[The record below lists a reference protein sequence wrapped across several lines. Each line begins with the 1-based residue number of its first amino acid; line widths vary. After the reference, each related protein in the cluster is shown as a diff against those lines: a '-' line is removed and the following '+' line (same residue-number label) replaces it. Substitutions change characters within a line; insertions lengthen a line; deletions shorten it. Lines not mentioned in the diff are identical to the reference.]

1 MDVASEHDVRR
12 RMTVFEHHV
21 RWADVNSI
29 EPVSWSCWKRV
40 VWPVCLTEGRAHMFS
55 RQLAIKIEEE
65 NN

>member
-40 VWPVCLTEGRAHMFS
+40 VWPVCLTE
-55 RQLAIKIEEE
+55 
-65 NN
+65 